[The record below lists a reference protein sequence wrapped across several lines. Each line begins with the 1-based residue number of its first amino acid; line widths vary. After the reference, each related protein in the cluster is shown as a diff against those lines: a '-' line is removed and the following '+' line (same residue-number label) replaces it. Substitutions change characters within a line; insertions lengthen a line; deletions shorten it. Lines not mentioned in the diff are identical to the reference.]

1 MNTIMD
7 DASMVAAKDGTT
19 QPCDGPVLIVD
30 DDPYDAI
37 TAEGVVGDL
46 NPILPVQILTSGEDL
61 IAYLQGENIY
71 HDRKQFPYPGLVLLD
86 LKMPRMD
93 GFAVLQ
99 WLKNHPEHA
108 KVPVVVLSGLAGM
121 AGLVTKAYQLGA
133 HSFLPKPVQAQDIQ
147 SVLHLLKISV

>member
-1 MNTIMD
+1 ME
-7 DASMVAAKDGTT
+7 DARMVAAQHAQT
-19 QPCDGPVLIVD
+19 PASDGPVLIVD

-46 NPILPVQILTSGEDL
+46 GPVFPVQILTSGEDL

-71 HDRKQFPYPGLVLLD
+71 HDRAQFPYPGLILLD
-86 LKMPRMD
+86 LKMPSMD
-93 GFAVLQ
+93 GFEVLQ
-99 WLKNHPEHA
+99 WLKDHPEHS

-147 SVLHLLKISV
+147 SILSIMKMSV

>member
-1 MNTIMD
+1 MNSIME
-7 DASMVAAKDGTT
+7 DASMVAAKDGMT

-46 NPILPVQILTSGEDL
+46 NPILPVQILTSGEDF

-99 WLKNHPEHA
+99 WLKDHPEHA

-147 SVLHLLKISV
+147 SILQLLKISV

>member
-1 MNTIMD
+1 
-7 DASMVAAKDGTT
+7 
-19 QPCDGPVLIVD
+19 
-30 DDPYDAI
+30 
-37 TAEGVVGDL
+37 
-46 NPILPVQILTSGEDL
+46 
-61 IAYLQGENIY
+61 
-71 HDRKQFPYPGLVLLD
+71 
-86 LKMPRMD
+86 MPRMD